1 MNEVYEKSILLIGP
15 ANNGKNAVANLLSEN
30 TSMPIVS
37 MDTYREKYYCDLKYD
52 RDYANKIKREN
63 GELARYEYSKPFE
76 AHYISS
82 FLSNLNVPAII
93 KFEPTQTVY
102 EDTELFTKV
111 YNAINKY
118 ANVVL
123 LLPDIDL
130 QDCWQQINKSSK
142 VPTGSDLSKLNWH
155 LISSPC
161 NTNLATY
168 TLYTCDKNKEEI
180 ANEILEYISN
190 KTKES
195 AKQIA

>member
-76 AHYISS
+76 AYYISS
-82 FLSNLNVPAII
+82 FLSNLSVPAII